1 MHESPLSRETPVNK
15 PQQSTPDAKF
25 PGTARSE
32 RTRMSEVQP
41 VVVGTS
47 GRKRKRVTIADIAER
62 AGVTS
67 GAVSIAVNGKKGVSE
82 ATRARILAVV
92 KELNWRPSHAAQAL
106 MGKGAEAVGL
116 VLARPAHV
124 VGEEIF
130 FSRFIA
136 GVQAVLSERGYS
148 LMLQMAADVD
158 AEIELHAKWIAD
170 GRVDGILVLDPRV
183 EDPRVE
189 ALSRLDYPSV
199 VVGGETDSG
208 AIRSVHVDNGGGM
221 ALILEHLA
229 ALGHR
234 RIGYVTG
241 DQSFRHTQERIGVF
255 TQFTEERGIQGAILS
270 GDFDPD
276 LARTAT
282 GRMLAEAPSPSAIVY
297 DSEVMAIAGVGVLT
311 AVGQKVPRDVSVVS
325 FEDSSTCQVLHPTL
339 TALSR
344 DAVELGRAAAGEM
357 LELLTGGN
365 VEKAE
370 QRITVIARESTA
382 PPAA

>member
-1 MHESPLSRETPVNK
+1 
-15 PQQSTPDAKF
+15 
-25 PGTARSE
+25 
-32 RTRMSEVQP
+32 
-41 VVVGTS
+41 
-47 GRKRKRVTIADIAER
+47 VTIADIAER

-67 GAVSIAVNGKKGVSE
+67 GAVSIAVNGKRGVSE
-82 ATRARILAVV
+82 ATRARILAVA

-148 LMLQMAADVD
+148 LMLQMAAGVD
-158 AEIELHAKWIAD
+158 AEMELHAKWIAD
-170 GRVDGILVLDPRV
+170 GRVDGILVLDPRI

-199 VVGGETDSG
+199 VVGGEADSG
-208 AIRSVHVDNGGGM
+208 AIRSIHVDNAGGM

-241 DQSFRHTQERIGVF
+241 DQSFRHTQERIDVF